1 MSDDYK
7 QTVLSIT
14 FRMTKAEDEDHVCES
29 VCFSTCLHVCF

>member
-14 FRMTKAEDEDHVCES
+14 FRMIKKEDEDHMRVDLS
-29 VCFSTCLHVCF
+29 VCLHVFF